1 MQPKWRPL
9 QKNDKVRIIAPGA
22 CSPITNN
29 PSTNEEDLEKCC
41 DLLRNW
47 DLEPV
52 YSPRIFGEYNSYY
65 NFSNT
70 DQERYDDFVDAF
82 HSDAMAIWT
91 YRGGY
96 GSDRILNKA
105 IKNNF
110 RPADPKLFIGFS
122 DVTSL
127 HGYLHSR
134 WQWQTLHALSMRQLG
149 LQLVD
154 AVDIEKTRQ
163 IIFGENDQVE
173 LSLQPMNTAAQKNKS
188 IQATIS
194 GGNLTIIQA
203 SLGTPWQVPTQNTI
217 LLFEDVGEAPY
228 RIARI
233 FQQFLANGLLDG
245 VHAIVLGDFIPEA
258 DIDLVLAEFANQCS
272 LPVLRHMGIG
282 HGKSNQPLPL
292 GTLTHLQLGQTPKL
306 IAATR

>member
-1 MQPKWRPL
+1 MQAKWHPL
-9 QKNDKVRIIAPGA
+9 KKNDKVRIIAPGA
-22 CSPITNN
+22 CSPITKN
-29 PSTNEEDLEKCC
+29 PSTNWEDLEKCC
-41 DLLRNW
+41 EFLRSW
-47 DLEPV
+47 ELEPI
-52 YSPRIFGEYNSYY
+52 YSRRIFGEYNSYY

-70 DQERYDDFVDAF
+70 DQERYDDFVDALQ
-82 HSDAMAIWT
+82 SDAAAVWT
-91 YRGGY
+91 FRGGY
-96 GSDRILNKA
+96 GSDRIVNAA

-110 RPADPKLFIGFS
+110 RPSSPKLFVGYS

-127 HGYLHSR
+127 HGYMHTH

-163 IIFGENDQVE
+163 IVFGENDAVA
-173 LSLQPMNTAAQKNKS
+173 LTLQPMNAAAAENKE

-203 SLGTPWQVPTQNTI
+203 SLGTPWQVPTSNTI

-233 FQQFLANGLLDG
+233 FQQFLANGLFDD
-245 VHAIVLGDFIPEA
+245 VKAVILGDFIPHA
-258 DIDLVLAEFANQCS
+258 DMDLVLAEFVKLCPV
-272 LPVLRHMGIG
+272 PVLRYQGIG
-282 HGKSNQPLPL
+282 HGKQNQPIPL
-292 GTLTHLQLGQTPKL
+292 GTLTKLQLGQEPQL
-306 IAATR
+306 VAAVR